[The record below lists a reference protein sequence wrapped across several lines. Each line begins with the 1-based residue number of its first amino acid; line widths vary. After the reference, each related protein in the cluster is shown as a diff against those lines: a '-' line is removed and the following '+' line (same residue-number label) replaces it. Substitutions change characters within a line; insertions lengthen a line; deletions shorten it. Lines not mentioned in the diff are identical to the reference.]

1 MTLLCLSKNL
11 KDDILTLIQANRK
24 KDSFY
29 CDTFDLIITLLQKKP
44 VLLVE
49 GKTFVMLRLN
59 PDEEHFNNFHAIK
72 GTCQHWP

>member
-11 KDDILTLIQANRK
+11 KDDILTLIQTNRK

-29 CDTFDLIITLLQKKP
+29 CDAFDLIITLLQKKP

-59 PDEEHFNNFHAIK
+59 PDKEDFNKGHNFH
-72 GTCQHWP
+72 